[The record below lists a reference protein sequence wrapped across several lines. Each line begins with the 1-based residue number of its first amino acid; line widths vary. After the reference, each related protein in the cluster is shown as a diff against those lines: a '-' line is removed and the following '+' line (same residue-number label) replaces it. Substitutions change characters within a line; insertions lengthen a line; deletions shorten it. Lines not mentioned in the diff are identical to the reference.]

1 MRLLKPAT
9 LAVVIGMVAL
19 TGCKEGES
27 SSRADGAKTQESLM
41 KRAQAKTPVPQV
53 SNFLTR
59 DAVAKWMRRMDTPD
73 KTFYVYLMGNN
84 GQQLGYYVAQT
95 RPISNCT
102 LMTPPDKLHYWS
114 SGNSGKAT
122 AVTQAPSLD
131 GVYSTGGCDSYFFFD
146 AATDAFVEING
157 LNFYVSDQ
165 PLAIEAEPIRVDTGG

>member
-1 MRLLKPAT
+1 MRLLKAALLVSFAT
-9 LAVVIGMVAL
+9 LALA
-19 TGCKEGES
+19 GCKEGQS
-27 SSRADGAKTQESLM
+27 STRADGAKTQESM
-41 KRAQAKTPVPQV
+41 MQRAQSKTPVPQV

-84 GQQLGYYVAQT
+84 GQQIGYYVAQT

-114 SGNSGKAT
+114 GSAGRTT

-146 AATDAFVEING
+146 AATDAYIEIQG
-157 LNFYVSDQ
+157 LNFFVADQ
-165 PLAIEAEPIRVDTGG
+165 PLSIDAEPIRVSAQ